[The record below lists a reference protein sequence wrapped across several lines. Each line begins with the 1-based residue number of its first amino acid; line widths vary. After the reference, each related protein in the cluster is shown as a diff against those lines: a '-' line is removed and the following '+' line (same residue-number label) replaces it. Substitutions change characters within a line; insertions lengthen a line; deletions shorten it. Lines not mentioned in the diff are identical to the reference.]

1 MTSRNDVRI
10 LVGTIDSVTAEISR
24 RNPWMRRTVRLETD
38 DGLMVVEVGREYDD
52 VQFVI
57 GSPAAL
63 PVQLV
68 NGIIAGEQLRFAWKL
83 DEEVD
88 AGDLLEAEY
97 GTVAADHD
105 GVPADSVE
113 REYATVA
120 A

>member
-1 MTSRNDVRI
+1 
-10 LVGTIDSVTAEISR
+10 
-24 RNPWMRRTVRLETD
+24 
-38 DGLMVVEVGREYDD
+38 
-52 VQFVI
+52 
-57 GSPAAL
+57 
-63 PVQLV
+63 VQLV
-68 NGIIAGEQLRFAWKL
+68 NGIGAGEQLRFAWKL

>member
-1 MTSRNDVRI
+1 
-10 LVGTIDSVTAEISR
+10 
-24 RNPWMRRTVRLETD
+24 MRRTVRLETD

-113 REYATVA
+113 REYETVA